1 MRAQLNLIDMIIKPL
16 IGPFFKSMVFIF
28 ENKYV
33 FFIKIFFDPIKRCF
47 PPNIYSGKIR

>member
-16 IGPFFKSMVFIF
+16 IGPFSNQWFYF
-28 ENKYV
+28 EINMYFYKN
-33 FFIKIFFDPIKRCF
+33 IFDPIKRCF